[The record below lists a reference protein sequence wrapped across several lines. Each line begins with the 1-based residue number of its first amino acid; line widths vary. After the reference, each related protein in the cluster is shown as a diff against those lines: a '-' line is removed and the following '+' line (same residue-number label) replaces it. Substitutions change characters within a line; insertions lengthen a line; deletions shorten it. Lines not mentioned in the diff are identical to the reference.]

1 MKYIVLIN
9 TLFLNIIFSQNI
21 SGTIQN
27 ENEQTLEDV
36 NVFIPILN
44 KGTSSNSEGY
54 FLLENLPNSSIEVHF
69 TMVGYES
76 ETKIIKTNSSDL
88 QIILKESV
96 IKMEPIVVSGGF
108 VNNQDKSAFKI
119 SSIEIDDLK
128 FSGSPSLNLAIEKEP
143 GIDII
148 KMGNSITKPVI
159 RGLTGNRV
167 MILYQGAK
175 TSNQAWGEEHGVF
188 IPEEGIEKVEI
199 IKGPAS
205 LLYGSDAMGGIINY
219 IPKRALIED
228 KRETKF
234 SMSTFGNSGGYQT
247 SLISQKKRK
256 SWFHTYGIG
265 YQNYGDY
272 QTPNGNYAENSRYT
286 HHYAFGNWG
295 ISKNWGI
302 LKGIYSSSYTLAGL
316 IDTVSNE
323 KGDRRL
329 EEPWQKVGDHFV
341 TTEST
346 FWVYRWII
354 QPFVSY
360 QLNHR
365 KEFEGEHGHE
375 EKENEEDH
383 HHEEEHEESSLALDM
398 SLRTSRFDLKSSF
411 KQDSYDIALGFQG
424 MYQTN
429 TNYADEILVPD
440 AITQDLGLYSFL
452 NKKLGTLQIQMG
464 ARADNRIVEFNEN
477 KINFLNY
484 TFSTGSTY
492 NLNNQVYRFN
502 FAKGF
507 RAPNLYELSA
517 DGHHHGAHRYEKGNI
532 NLDSESNVEMDFSVH
547 VHSHHFSMDMAAFNN
562 NIQNYIYLAKTDLII
577 EDDPVYEHFQTDTN
591 LKGGE
596 LGIDFHPHI
605 TDHTHFEITY
615 STVRGENLKLKEPL
629 PMMPAD
635 CLKGE
640 MVYEF
645 PLMWDYY
652 KISVKTNLDYYF
664 KQENVAEN
672 EDLTNSYIIS
682 DIGLKVQKGS
692 HELNFH
698 IDNLLNT
705 KYIPHLSLLKDLGIY
720 EPGRNFVI
728 KYSVKI

>member
-1 MKYIVLIN
+1 MNRLILLITIITSIVF
-9 TLFLNIIFSQNI
+9 TQSI

-27 ENEQTLEDV
+27 ENGQNLEGV

-44 KGTSSNSEGY
+44 KGTSSNNEGF
-54 FLLENLPNSSIEVHF
+54 FLLDNLPPTIIEVHF
-69 TMVGYES
+69 TMIGYES
-76 ETKIIKTNSSDL
+76 QMKIVKTNSTN
-88 QIILKESV
+88 LKITLSESV
-96 IKMEPIVVSGGF
+96 IEMEPIVVSGGF

-128 FSGSPSLNLAIEKEP
+128 FSGSPSLNLVIAKEP

-228 KRETKF
+228 KRETKI
-234 SMSTFGNSGGYQT
+234 SMATFGNSGGYQA

-256 SWFHTYGIG
+256 SWFHTYGLG
-265 YQNYGDY
+265 FQNYGDY
-272 QTPNGNYAENSRYT
+272 KTPNGNYAENSRYT

-316 IDTVSNE
+316 IDTVSD
-323 KGDRRL
+323 KSGDRHL

-341 TTEST
+341 TTAST
-346 FWVYRWII
+346 FWVHNWII
-354 QPFVSY
+354 QPLVSY

-365 KEFEGEHGHE
+365 KEFEDEHGHE
-375 EKENEEDH
+375 EDESDEEH
-383 HHEEEHEESSLALDM
+383 HNEEEHEESTPALDM
-398 SLRTSRFDLKSSF
+398 SLRTSRFDLKSSL
-411 KQDSYDIALGFQG
+411 KQDSYDLALGFQG

-440 AITQDLGLYSFL
+440 AISQDLGLYTFL
-452 NKKLGTLQIQMG
+452 NKKFGTLQIQVG
-464 ARADNRIVEFNEN
+464 ARGDSRKIEFNEN
-477 KINFLNY
+477 KIDFLNY
-484 TFSTGSTY
+484 TYSAGSTY
-492 NLNNQVYRFN
+492 SLNNQVYRFN

-517 DGHHHGAHRYEKGNI
+517 DRNHHGAHRYEKGNI
-532 NLDSESNVEMDFSVH
+532 NLESESNIEIDFSIH
-547 VHSHHFSMDMAAFNN
+547 VHSHHFSMDMAVFNN
-562 NIQNYIYLAKTDLII
+562 NIQNYIYLANTGNFEE
-577 EDDPVYEHFQTDTN
+577 EDPIYEHLQTDAN

-596 LGIDFHPHI
+596 FGIDFHPHI
-605 TDHTHFEITY
+605 TDHTHFKITY
-615 STVRGENLKLKEPL
+615 STVRGENLKENEPL

-635 CLKGE
+635 CIKSE

-652 KISVKTNLDYYF
+652 KISAKTSLDYYF
-664 KQENVAEN
+664 KQNLVAVN
-672 EDLTNSYIIS
+672 EEQTDSYILS
-682 DIGLKVQKGS
+682 DIGLKVQRGS
-692 HELNFH
+692 HEFSIH
-698 IDNLLNT
+698 IDNLLDT
-705 KYIPHLSLLKDLGIY
+705 EYIPHLSLLKESGIY
-720 EPGRNFVI
+720 EPGRSFVF
-728 KYSVKI
+728 KYSVKF